1 MKKNTAIEI
10 INTLSFEEKITLF
23 KLLAL
28 ANCTDDKIIILEE
41 KLSIKISD

>member
-10 INTLSFEEKITLF
+10 INSLSFEEKITLL

-28 ANCTDDKIIILEE
+28 ANCTEDKIEILEE

>member
-10 INTLSFEEKITLF
+10 INNLSFEEKITLL

-28 ANCTDDKIIILEE
+28 ANCTEDKIKILEE
-41 KLSIKISD
+41 KLGITISD